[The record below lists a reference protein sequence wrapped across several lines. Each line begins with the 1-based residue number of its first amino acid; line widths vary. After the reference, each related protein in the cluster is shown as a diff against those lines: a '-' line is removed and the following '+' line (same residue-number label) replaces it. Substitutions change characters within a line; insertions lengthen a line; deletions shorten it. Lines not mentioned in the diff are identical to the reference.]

1 MPVFLEMGLRED
13 AEVVYEALTRRN
25 PQDAGELARS
35 SGIGGERLQM
45 AVVWLELRGR
55 VDRSFD
61 LEEEPTR
68 SSSCVSVRKSA

>member
-1 MPVFLEMGLRED
+1 VALLED
-13 AEVVYEALTRRN
+13 AEVVYEALTRRS
-25 PQDAGELARS
+25 PQHAGELARS
-35 SGIGGERLQM
+35 SGIGSERLQM

-68 SSSCVSVRKSA
+68 SFSCVRVREQA